1 MELNVKGWYPVVMR
15 PLIHPSIDDITIE
28 GILHALADPVRVAIY
43 VELANSGCA
52 NICSNFLQ
60 MSDRNIP
67 KSTLSQHFRALR
79 EAGLVRSERRG
90 VEMHNTARCVEVE
103 KRFPG
108 LLAAIMNAYRIQSAD
123 CARAAKRQQAAVR
136 KKAV

>member
-1 MELNVKGWYPVVMR
+1 
-15 PLIHPSIDDITIE
+15 
-28 GILHALADPVRVAIY
+28 
-43 VELANSGCA
+43 
-52 NICSNFLQ
+52 
-60 MSDRNIP
+60 
-67 KSTLSQHFRALR
+67 
-79 EAGLVRSERRG
+79 
-90 VEMHNTARCVEVE
+90 MHNTARCVEVE